1 MRLVLEM
8 SRVAA
13 EEEEAKRGQ
22 NTEQEEKL
30 AAEEEE
36 MIRLAIEASKVEEE
50 KRIEIA

>member
-13 EEEEAKRGQ
+13 EEEDARRKQ
-22 NTEQEEKL
+22 SSEQEEKL

-36 MIRLAIEASKVEEE
+36 MIRLAIEASRIEEE